1 MNPIIVKFLE
11 ELGKNNNREWFH
23 ANKAKYEEAK
33 AAFELFVNSLLPA
46 IAKFDDSVKFLTAK
60 DCIWRIYK
68 DIRFSKDK
76 TPYKT
81 NMGAFMAK
89 GGKKNHGPGYY
100 FHIEPG
106 NFFLSGGIWMP
117 APDITKKIRQE
128 IYYNYDEFNG
138 ILNNKEFKKFFS
150 GIDDWDRQKL
160 PPREFPKDFPGMELL
175 KNRSFTVSHEYGEKI
190 LYSDALLDYTVKVYK
205 AMLPY
210 NKFLTRAIE

>member
-33 AAFELFVNSLLPA
+33 TEFEHFVNSLIPA
-46 IAKFDDSVKFLTAK
+46 IAKFDDSIRFLTAK

-138 ILNNKEFKKFFS
+138 ILNNKEFKKYFS

-160 PPREFPKDFPGMELL
+160 PPREFPKDFPGMKLL

-190 LYSDALLDYTVKVYK
+190 LYSETLLDYTVKVYK

-210 NKFLTRAIE
+210 NKFLRRAIE

>member
-1 MNPIIVKFLE
+1 MNQIIVKFLE

-23 ANKAKYEEAK
+23 ANKPRYEESK
-33 AAFELFVNSLLPA
+33 AMFEQFVNSLLPA
-46 IAKFDDSVKFLTAK
+46 IAKFDDSVRFLTAK
-60 DCIWRIYK
+60 DCTWRIYK

-100 FHIEPG
+100 FHVEPG
-106 NFFLSGGIWMP
+106 NFFVSGGVWMP
-117 APDITKKIRQE
+117 EPEITKKIRQE
-128 IYYNYDEFNG
+128 IYYNYDEFRG
-138 ILNNKEFKKFFS
+138 ILDHKEFRKYFS

-160 PPREFPKDFPGMELL
+160 PPRDFPKDFPGIDLL
-175 KNRSFTVSHEYGEKI
+175 LNRSFTISHELDKKI
-190 LYSDALLDYTVKVYK
+190 FFSDRLLEYVVKVYK

-210 NKFLTRAIE
+210 NTFLRRAVE